1 MMSRQC
7 HFGGGLSNKKAYLYY
22 CVGFKNTDSKTQNYT
37 TRFHSQGAPKVE
49 SHHRVHS
56 PDTGRNSGGRQKIK
70 DKKIPLSLATFAKIT
85 FEFATMFSPSVFTIV
100 IFYKLD
106 HFIK

>member
-7 HFGGGLSNKKAYLYY
+7 HFGGGLSNKKHTYTTAS
-22 CVGFKNTDSKTQNYT
+22 DSKTQNYT